1 MLGIPQLYGSNDSI
15 GHQINKKL
23 CSLFDRFWIDQ
34 ICREKVGTDGIDH
47 NKLRFYKT
55 LKGSFTQEPYITNI
69 LNKSQRAWLTR
80 YRVSAVPS
88 LGIESG
94 RYTRPVTPVTSR
106 ICKYCSDNKIDD
118 EKHAILQCNTFAIKR
133 NRFFGKITSLLP
145 NFVGMSNEH
154 RLVSILCPVNTEIA
168 LCVSKYLKIIP
179 ETRVKLDQGLSD
191 TMLTQYCK
199 I

>member
-1 MLGIPQLYGSNDSI
+1 MGHSQKIGI
-15 GHQINKKL
+15 
-23 CSLFDRFWIDQ
+23 DR
-34 ICREKVGTDGIDH
+34 IDH
-47 NKLRFYKT
+47 NTLRFYKT

-133 NRFFGKITSLLP
+133 NCFFGKITSLLP
-145 NFVGMSNEH
+145 NFVEMSPEH
-154 RLVSILCPVNTEIA
+154 RLLSILCPANTEIA
-168 LCVSKYLKIIP
+168 LCVSKYLKIIT
-179 ETRVKLDQGLSD
+179 EIRVKLDQGLSE
-191 TMLTQYCK
+191 TMLTHYCK